1 MSYVVKEEA
10 PKQSYQVHFRH
21 SPTQPFGRS
30 NNYSKTISGKSLGT
44 YEFSTYEEAKK
55 EAELQQE
62 FMGGSYEYKAV
73 PEVETEQEIIDRIKK
88 ILDTPAPPTK
98 LEQIKAILEGI

>member
-1 MSYVVKEEA
+1 MK
-10 PKQSYQVHFRH
+10 YQVHYRDYKTGAIT
-21 SPTQPFGRS
+21 SKPFYRS
-30 NNYSKTISGKSLGT
+30 NNLSKTISGKSLGT

-62 FMGGSYEYKAV
+62 FMGRSHEYKAV
-73 PEVETEQEIIDRIKK
+73 PEPNEQVQEHEILDKIKK
-88 ILDTPAPPTK
+88 ILDSPAPPTK